1 MGVVVGLVFVP
12 GMLVVV
18 RPVLPG
24 VLVPVAGLPGM
35 VVGMLVLV
43 LVPVAVGMGVLVDVL
58 ALPRMLVL
66 MLVFVDMVVAVLVLV
81 LVVTLHDGPPVVS
94 VRIYPSGG
102 ASIVGMKD
110 SCVARHGGKKA

>member
-35 VVGMLVLV
+35 VG
-43 LVPVAVGMGVLVDVL
+43 PVAVGMGVLVDVL